1 MEDGGRT
8 RGQITRWLSEL
19 RDGNREALDRL
30 IPVLYGELRKIAAQ
44 KLRGERSGHTLSTT
58 ALVNEAYLK
67 LLKRE
72 EIFVSDRSQF
82 LAVASDTMR
91 RILVD
96 YARARKR
103 QKRGGE
109 KDPVPL
115 EEAEAFMSA
124 KEADELLALD
134 EALTRLEK
142 FDARAKQVVEYRF
155 FGGLTL
161 EETAQ
166 VLDVSPKTAQRAWTS
181 ARLWLRK
188 EVNAELGP

>member
-1 MEDGGRT
+1 MRDGDRT
-8 RGQITRWLSEL
+8 RGQITRWLGEL
-19 RDGNREALDRL
+19 REGDREALDRL
-30 IPVLYGELRKIAAQ
+30 MPVLYGELRKVAAG

-67 LLKRE
+67 LLMRD
-72 EIFVSDRSQF
+72 EIYAADRTQF

-109 KDPVPL
+109 SDPIPL
-115 EEAEAFMSA
+115 EDAEAFMTA
-124 KEADELLALD
+124 KEADELLALND
-134 EALTRLEK
+134 ALDRLGT
-142 FDARAKQVVEYRF
+142 FDAKARRVVEYRF

-166 VLDVSPKTAQRAWTS
+166 VLDVSTKTVQRSWTS

-188 EVNAELGP
+188 EVNAELDL